1 MAFHGKVALVT
12 GAGSGIGRVAAQ
24 RLAAAGANVAAL
36 DVDEEGL
43 RQTASGLSSMHCWGV
58 DVSNPDA
65 LDAVVREAEARL
77 GPIDRVVHAAA
88 IMPTDFLL
96 KQPREVILRV
106 MEVNYGG
113 TVNVT
118 KATLPSLIERGGGDF
133 VIFASVA
140 GWIPTPHLGAYN
152 ASKFAVIAFAEVLYH
167 ENRRSG
173 VRFACVC
180 PPTVDTPMLQ
190 QATSNPR
197 FLAEGPRISPEQVV
211 DALERGLERGD
222 FWIFPSRVARL
233 AWRVRRF
240 LPGLVWRNFHRSEG
254 L

>member
-1 MAFHGKVALVT
+1 MSHRTIQALFAVLP
-12 GAGSGIGRVAAQ
+12 AAGRV
-24 RLAAAGANVAAL
+24 LSIPL
-36 DVDEEGL
+36 GL
-43 RQTASGLSSMHCWGV
+43 I
-58 DVSNPDA
+58 
-65 LDAVVREAEARL
+65 AVVSGSLWADDSIRIQ
-77 GPIDRVVHAAA
+77 GSPY
-88 IMPTDFLL
+88 T
-96 KQPREVILRV
+96 
-106 MEVNYGG
+106 G
-113 TVNVT
+113 VNVT